1 MRVLSVFVLMVGALI
16 SNTASAQSLEE
27 RVRELE
33 RRVEQLEK
41 QQSERQ
47 QPATRA
53 PRTATPG
60 AADRWRYIAN
70 WRSLWRGMT
79 EDDVRSVLG
88 EPQKIDAGPVITIW
102 HYDYP
107 RGGSVRL
114 SSSDH
119 RVEGWREPEN

>member
-33 RRVEQLEK
+33 RRVQQLEK

-47 QPATRA
+47 QPATRE

-60 AADRWRYIAN
+60 AP
-70 WRSLWRGMT
+70 
-79 EDDVRSVLG
+79 
-88 EPQKIDAGPVITIW
+88 EPLAIYRQLAFPLARHD
-102 HYDYP
+102 
-107 RGGSVRL
+107 
-114 SSSDH
+114 
-119 RVEGWREPEN
+119 